1 MLPVGTVLNGVY
13 KIVSH
18 IASGGFGNTYVAVTL
33 NNNTKVAVKEFFMK
47 GINEH
52 DDAGKVLVKDEDDE
66 KLFYSQRDKFQK
78 EAQTLACLK
87 NSHIVGVFDAFIA
100 NNTAYYIMEFVDGE
114 NLSQIIKK
122 SGKLSEND
130 ASLLFLQIIDALYA
144 IHQKGV
150 LHLDIKPANVLVDKE
165 GQAKIIDFGASKIQN
180 AGNDTIASFT
190 PAYAPLELQQQ
201 NSAAIGPW
209 TDIYSAGATYY
220 FMLTGKKP
228 PQETDIVEKGR
239 GAFLF
244 DGNVNERNK
253 RLIVWMMQPVRS
265 KRPQNVQQVISF
277 LTNPNSV
284 KNEADED
291 TIAFSQKGN
300 SGQQQ
305 TTTVYVGNRNSTP
318 QYPYSNGGTPQTAQW
333 NMPAAN
339 PSPQPQVPK
348 KKSKTGCVVA
358 VLLILMLLIAVAAF
372 FLYQNGFFDRFKKDK
387 IQPLDTIEETVDQE
401 ALARQREMEF
411 YDMLT
416 GLIDSAKQ
424 EVENTSSLD
433 ELENVISDYSSKWD
447 QAFADYEGVELN
459 ANHQKIIN
467 RLSEELD
474 LLADKKIK
482 DFEKAEIENDSCDIN
497 IPIEQTVD
505 SGGTEEEIYDEAPEE
520 SSDLGDELIQML
532 DSILQ

>member
-1 MLPVGTVLNGVY
+1 
-13 KIVSH
+13 
-18 IASGGFGNTYVAVTL
+18 
-33 NNNTKVAVKEFFMK
+33 
-47 GINEH
+47 
-52 DDAGKVLVKDEDDE
+52 
-66 KLFYSQRDKFQK
+66 
-78 EAQTLACLK
+78 
-87 NSHIVGVFDAFIA
+87 
-100 NNTAYYIMEFVDGE
+100 
-114 NLSQIIKK
+114 
-122 SGKLSEND
+122 
-130 ASLLFLQIIDALYA
+130 
-144 IHQKGV
+144 
-150 LHLDIKPANVLVDKE
+150 
-165 GQAKIIDFGASKIQN
+165 
-180 AGNDTIASFT
+180 
-190 PAYAPLELQQQ
+190 
-201 NSAAIGPW
+201 
-209 TDIYSAGATYY
+209 
-220 FMLTGKKP
+220 MLTGKKP

-305 TTTVYVGNRNSTP
+305 ITTVYVDNRNSTL
-318 QYPYSNGGTPQTAQW
+318 QYPYSNGGTPQTEQW

-358 VLLILMLLIAVAAF
+358 VLLILMLLITVAAF

-482 DFEKAEIENDSCDIN
+482 VFEKVEIENDSCDIY

-505 SGGTEEEIYDEAPEE
+505 SGVTEEELYDEAPEK

>member
-1 MLPVGTVLNGVY
+1 M
-13 KIVSH
+13 
-18 IASGGFGNTYVAVTL
+18 
-33 NNNTKVAVKEFFMK
+33 
-47 GINEH
+47 
-52 DDAGKVLVKDEDDE
+52 D
-66 KLFYSQRDKFQK
+66 
-78 EAQTLACLK
+78 
-87 NSHIVGVFDAFIA
+87 
-100 NNTAYYIMEFVDGE
+100 
-114 NLSQIIKK
+114 
-122 SGKLSEND
+122 
-130 ASLLFLQIIDALYA
+130 
-144 IHQKGV
+144 
-150 LHLDIKPANVLVDKE
+150 
-165 GQAKIIDFGASKIQN
+165 
-180 AGNDTIASFT
+180 
-190 PAYAPLELQQQ
+190 
-201 NSAAIGPW
+201 
-209 TDIYSAGATYY
+209 
-220 FMLTGKKP
+220 
-228 PQETDIVEKGR
+228 
-239 GAFLF
+239 
-244 DGNVNERNK
+244 
-253 RLIVWMMQPVRS
+253 
-265 KRPQNVQQVISF
+265 
-277 LTNPNSV
+277 
-284 KNEADED
+284 
-291 TIAFSQKGN
+291 
-300 SGQQQ
+300 
-305 TTTVYVGNRNSTP
+305 NRNSTP
-318 QYPYSNGGTPQTAQW
+318 QYPYSNGGTPQTEHW
-333 NMPAAN
+333 NMPAAT

-358 VLLILMLLIAVAAF
+358 VLLILMLLITVAAF

-482 DFEKAEIENDSCDIN
+482 VFEKVEIENDSCDIY

-505 SGGTEEEIYDEAPEE
+505 SGVTEEELYDEAPEK